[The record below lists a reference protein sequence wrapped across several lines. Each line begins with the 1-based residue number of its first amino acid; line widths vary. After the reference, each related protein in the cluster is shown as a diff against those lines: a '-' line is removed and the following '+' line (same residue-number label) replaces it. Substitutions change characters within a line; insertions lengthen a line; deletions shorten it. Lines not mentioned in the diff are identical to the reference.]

1 MQQGQIMQ
9 LSVEISKYP
18 LAEVDYVAAI
28 QNFIDRIN
36 THPDITIVTNVMS
49 TQLFGDYDVIMKAL
63 TLELKTSFE
72 LYGTTVFACKFIPG
86 NLYQKYAS

>member
-1 MQQGQIMQ
+1 MQ

-18 LAEVDYVAAI
+18 LVEVDFVTAI

-36 THPDITIVTNVMS
+36 THTEITVVTNVMS
-49 TQLFGDYDVIMKAL
+49 TQLFGDYDVVMKAL
-63 TLELKTSFE
+63 TQELKTSFE

-86 NLYQKYAS
+86 NLNEKYGS